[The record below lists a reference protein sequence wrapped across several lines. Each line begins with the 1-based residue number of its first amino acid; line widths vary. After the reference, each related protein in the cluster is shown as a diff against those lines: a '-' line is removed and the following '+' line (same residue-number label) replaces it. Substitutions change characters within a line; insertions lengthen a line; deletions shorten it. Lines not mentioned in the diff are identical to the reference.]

1 MAHRF
6 TKQGVRDLNHI
17 KGPPQGVRLE
27 SPPVPV
33 ACSHRN
39 QKEVGITGDWTR
51 CLDCDMTWSY
61 DESPLSRHKSLH

>member
-1 MAHRF
+1 MARKGF

-17 KGPPQGVRLE
+17 KGPPKGVQLE
-27 SPPVPV
+27 RPPVPV

-39 QKEVGITGDWTR
+39 QKEVGISGYWTR

-61 DESPLSRHKSLH
+61 DEQARSDS